1 MATSEAQMR
10 AVAKYNK
17 ANYDEI
23 KIRVRKGCK
32 DEWKVAAEKS
42 GKSLA
47 QLIVDAVTEYIERE
61 CLR

>member
-1 MATSEAQMR
+1 MPISEAQRR

-23 KIRVRKGCK
+23 KIRVRKGYK
-32 DEWKVAAEKS
+32 DDWKAAAEKS

-47 QLIVDAVTEYIERE
+47 QLIVDAVTEYIKNE
-61 CLR
+61 CL

>member
-1 MATSEAQMR
+1 MSISEAQMR

-23 KIRVRKGCK
+23 KIRVRKGYK
-32 DEWKVAAEKS
+32 DDWKSAAEKS
-42 GKSLA
+42 DKSLA

-61 CLR
+61 CL

>member
-1 MATSEAQMR
+1 MAISEAQMR

-23 KIRVRKGCK
+23 KIRVRKGYK
-32 DEWKVAAEKS
+32 DEWKAAAEKS

-61 CLR
+61 CL